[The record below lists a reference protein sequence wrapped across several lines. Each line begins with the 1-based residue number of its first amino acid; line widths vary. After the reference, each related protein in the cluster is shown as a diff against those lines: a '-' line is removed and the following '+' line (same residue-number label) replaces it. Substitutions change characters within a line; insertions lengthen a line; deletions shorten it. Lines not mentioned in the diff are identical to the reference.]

1 LGAFRHEPVTSI
13 NFWIFWNFGGSRDLK
28 ELQRQ
33 IKPHSIPISSKQVM
47 DVFLISAQL
56 GAVLSK
62 LATIEEPVAL
72 VPMSM
77 QTLQGQLGLP

>member
-1 LGAFRHEPVTSI
+1 
-13 NFWIFWNFGGSRDLK
+13 
-28 ELQRQ
+28 
-33 IKPHSIPISSKQVM
+33 M